1 MPDDAPIISHKQIWN
16 AIDTLASRSNLSS
29 SGLAR
34 LAGLDPTAFNKSK
47 RATAGGRKR
56 WPSTESIAKVLAATN
71 TRFDEFANL
80 MSSSHIESNTDL
92 RPVPVVG
99 VANNGEIQFYN
110 EPGFTGLTLDVIDG
124 PAEFSASAYG
134 IAVGDNTMAPVYR
147 TGDVLIVARDAL
159 ARTGDRVVVKT
170 DMGVAVALTL
180 QETND
185 GLLGLAPI
193 AWRQRERQINPDRV
207 LWMDRIIWASQ

>member
-1 MPDDAPIISHKQIWN
+1 MPDDALIISHNQIWN
-16 AIDTLASRSNLSS
+16 AIDALAARSKLSS

-47 RATAGGRKR
+47 RTTAGRRKR

-71 TRFDEFANL
+71 TRFDEFASL
-80 MSSSHIESNTDL
+80 MATTPTQSNTDL

-110 EPGFTGLTLDVIDG
+110 EPGHAGLTLDVIDG
-124 PAEFSASAYG
+124 PAEFSANAYG
-134 IAVGDNTMAPVYR
+134 IAVGDDTMAPVYR
-147 TGDVLIVARDAL
+147 TGDVLIVDRD
-159 ARTGDRVVVKT
+159 TVTKSGDRVVVKT
-170 DMGVAVALTL
+170 EMGVAVALTL
-180 QETND
+180 QKTND

-193 AWRQRERQINPDRV
+193 AWSMGERQINPDHV